1 MDDMTREQRSRN
13 MSRIRSTRTKPED
26 AVGKMLFAEGL
37 RYRRNDGRY
46 PGKPDFV
53 FPKYKTAVFVNGCFW
68 HQHEGCRYAKLP
80 KSNPE
85 YWLPKLERN
94 KTRDLQNMTAM
105 RRMGWKIAVVW
116 ECAVKDSNIKQMLK
130 QLAESIRH
138 GEADGIELKE
148 SCSKVIPMVFD
159 PDDIEKLKDAAAR

>member
-1 MDDMTREQRSRN
+1 MDDMTKEQRSRN

-53 FPKYKTAVFVNGCFW
+53 FPKYKTVVFVNGCFW
-68 HQHEGCRYAKLP
+68 HQHEGCRYAAVP

-94 KTRDLQNMTAM
+94 KARDLKNMMAM
-105 RRMGWKIAVVW
+105 REMGWKVAVVW
-116 ECAVKDSNIKQMLK
+116 ECAVKDTNKEQMLK
-130 QLAESIRH
+130 ELTESIRH
-138 GEADGIELKE
+138 GNADGLELE
-148 SCSKVIPMVFD
+148 GSMNPA
-159 PDDIEKLKDAAAR
+159 L